1 MFNMREIIMVEMEW
15 YKVNWKV
22 VNRVI
27 FWFQKR
33 IYKVLYNGDIKV
45 VKKFQKLLVKF
56 KLVRLFVVRRV
67 IQDNIGKK
75 ILGIDGVGE
84 LVLL

>member
-56 KLVRLFVVRRV
+56 KLVRLFVVRKV
-67 IQDNIGKK
+67 I
-75 ILGIDGVGE
+75 
-84 LVLL
+84 

>member
-1 MFNMREIIMVEMEW
+1 MREIIMVEMEW

-75 ILGIDGVGE
+75 ILSIDGVGE

>member
-1 MFNMREIIMVEMEW
+1 MREIIMVEMEW